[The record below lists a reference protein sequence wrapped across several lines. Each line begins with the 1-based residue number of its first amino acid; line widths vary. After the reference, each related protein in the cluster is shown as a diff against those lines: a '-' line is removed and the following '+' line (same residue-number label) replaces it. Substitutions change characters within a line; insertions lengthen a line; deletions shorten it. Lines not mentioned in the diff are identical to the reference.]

1 MSNDELYMHR
11 CLQLAANGLGHTK
24 TNPMVGCV
32 IVKDDKIIAEG
43 FHTGYGWPHAEVMA
57 ISRLDEKELI
67 QDAVLYV
74 NLEPCSHF
82 GKTPPCINL
91 ILEKGFKK
99 VVFASKDP
107 NPLVNGKGAE
117 LLRSNGLEVVDGVLD
132 KENRMLNKR
141 FFTFHEKKRPYII
154 LKWAQSEDGWIAPLN
169 HKGSFRLTGKESDV
183 LVHQWRGIEAGILVG
198 RKTVENDNPLL
209 TVRHTHGNNPVRII
223 LDPDLKLSN
232 DLNVFNSHSSTM
244 VININEDN
252 HQNNVK
258 RRKASKHSYL
268 QDTMRILHDE
278 GINSILVEGGLD
290 TLRSFIEEN
299 LWDEARIFSCPAQ
312 IGDGIKAPEI
322 NGKIVS
328 EQKIGNDFLKTLE
341 RI

>member
-1 MSNDELYMHR
+1 MNKDEMYMHR

-32 IVKDDKIIAEG
+32 IVKGEKIIAEG
-43 FHTGYGWPHAEVMA
+43 FHTGYGWPHAEAMA
-57 ISRLDEKELI
+57 ISRLDEKESI
-67 QDAVLYV
+67 EDAVLYV

-82 GKTPPCINL
+82 GKTPPCANL

-107 NPLVNGKGAE
+107 NPLVNGKGSE

-132 KENRMLNKR
+132 NENRILNKR

-198 RKTVENDNPLL
+198 RKTVENDNPFL
-209 TVRHTHGNNPVRII
+209 TVRHTSGNNPVRII

-232 DLNVFNSHSSTM
+232 DLNVFNTHSSTM
-244 VININEDN
+244 VINTNEDN
-252 HQNNVK
+252 HHHNVK

-268 QDTMRILHDE
+268 KDTMRILHDE
-278 GINSILVEGGLD
+278 GINSVLVEGGLD

-299 LWDEARIFSCPAQ
+299 LWDEARIFSCPAR
-312 IGDGIKAPEI
+312 INEGVKAPQI
-322 NGKIVS
+322 NGKLVS
-328 EQKIGNDFLKTLE
+328 EEKIGNDFLKTLE